1 MLYFRVKP
9 DMDNRPLYKFVG
21 STNKVKRDGILV
33 ANELY
38 TPAERAKIANADK
51 FFERVEISKKSVYR
65 FFGARFSN
73 DTGVNIPF

>member
-9 DMDNRPLYKFVG
+9 DMDQRARYKYIAAG
-21 STNKVKRDGILV
+21 QKVKQDGILI

-51 FFERVEISKKSVYR
+51 FFERVEISKKSVYW

-73 DTGVNIPF
+73 DTGVTLPF

>member
-9 DMDNRPLYKFVG
+9 DLDQYPRYKYIAAG
-21 STNKVKRDGILV
+21 QKVKQDGFLI

-38 TPAERAKIANADK
+38 TPGERQKIANAAKYFD
-51 FFERVEISKKSVYR
+51 RVEVSKKSVYW

-73 DTGVNIPF
+73 DTGVKLPF